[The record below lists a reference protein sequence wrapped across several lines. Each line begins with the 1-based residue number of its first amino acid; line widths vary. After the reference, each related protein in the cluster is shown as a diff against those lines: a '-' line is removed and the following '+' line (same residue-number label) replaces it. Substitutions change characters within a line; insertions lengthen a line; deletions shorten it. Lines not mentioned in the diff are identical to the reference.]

1 MTIDERKA
9 RDRAIRKAI
18 KSDYPLI
25 KFFDIDDEARLIAV
39 AWVEGFEKI
48 GMMEIEQKHKLASD
62 IMNYTRRKLASRD
75 SELRELREVAVKM
88 ASALTDAVS
97 GDKIANSDYKR
108 LSKALAAYRKINKE
122 IKP

>member
-48 GMMEIEQKHKLASD
+48 GTMEIEQKHKLASD

-75 SELRELREVAVKM
+75 SELRELREVTKNYF
-88 ASALTDAVS
+88 L
-97 GDKIANSDYKR
+97 
-108 LSKALAAYRKINKE
+108 L
-122 IKP
+122 